1 MKPQATQGNK
11 NVRGGC
17 CALVVKYP
25 RVPNIPPKIPPT
37 KYATLPIP
45 KGLVSC
51 IFRSRAKRIGANVT
65 DATAMPFD
73 HQLSSTMDGDGSLSF
88 YCQWPF
94 HET

>member
-1 MKPQATQGNK
+1 MQPCQ
-11 NVRGGC
+11 
-17 CALVVKYP
+17 YP
-25 RVPNIPPKIPPT
+25 RAWFLA
-37 KYATLPIP
+37 YSGAE
-45 KGLVSC
+45 
-51 IFRSRAKRIGANVT
+51 AKRIGANVT